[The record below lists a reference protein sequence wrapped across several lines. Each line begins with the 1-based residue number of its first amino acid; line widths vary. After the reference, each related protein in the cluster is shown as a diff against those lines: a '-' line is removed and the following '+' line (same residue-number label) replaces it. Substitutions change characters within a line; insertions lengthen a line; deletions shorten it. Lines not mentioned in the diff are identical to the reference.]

1 MRTPVV
7 LLTGVEPE
15 PMSVA
20 MMALQSDLPNAVAVR
35 HHIDVEAQV
44 LERVVSDLTGVV
56 EHERIELEHACI
68 SCALRED
75 IVPTLNRLAREARW
89 DSIVAHLPVGAEA
102 NQVCNVLAWDSSLAR
117 RLRISAVMTA
127 LTGPTVVDD
136 LLGDDLLVER
146 GHHSS
151 HEDRRGV
158 GEVACAMAEYADVV
172 TLTDAPDRRGSDL
185 LRGIC
190 RPNAQVLD
198 STSLLEGA
206 LLVEKLH
213 DHSRTVAWT
222 ATALSADLPDL
233 ELDGVWRVD
242 LRSDRP
248 FHPERLIEGL
258 ESLGAGR
265 HRSRG
270 CFWLPTRPGRV
281 LEWDGA
287 GGQLSIGDAEPWGRR
302 APFTRLVLAGVGE
315 APGHLRDAFEHLL
328 LSPQE
333 LSSVGSVWPV
343 AEDGFEPWLGA
354 VREVA

>member
-1 MRTPVV
+1 M
-7 LLTGVEPE
+7 LLTGVAPE
-15 PMSVA
+15 PMSAA
-20 MMALQSDLPNAVAVR
+20 MVALQFDLPNAVAVR
-35 HHIDVEAQV
+35 HHIDVEEQV
-44 LERVVSDLTGVV
+44 LERVVSDVTGVV
-56 EHERIELEHACI
+56 DRARIELDHACI

-75 IVPTLNRLAREARW
+75 IVPTLHRLAREGRW

-117 RLRISAVMTA
+117 RLRISAVVTA
-127 LTGPTVVDD
+127 FGGPTVVDD
-136 LLGDDLLVER
+136 LLGDALLAER

-172 TLTDAPDRRGSDL
+172 TLTDGPDRRGADL
-185 LRGIC
+185 LRAIC
-190 RPNAQVLD
+190 RPHAQVVD
-198 STSLLEGA
+198 GTALLEGP
-206 LLVEKLH
+206 LLVGKLH
-213 DHSRTVAWT
+213 DHGRTVAWT
-222 ATALSADLPDL
+222 QTALTADLPDL
-233 ELDGVWRVD
+233 NRDGVWRVD

-248 FHPERLIEGL
+248 FHPDRLLEGL
-258 ESLGAGR
+258 EGLGGGR

-315 APGHLRDAFEHLL
+315 PPGHLRGTFDRLL
-328 LSPQE
+328 LSEGE
-333 LSSVGSVWPV
+333 LATAGPTWPV
-343 AEDGFEPWLGA
+343 SEDGFEPWLGSVA
-354 VREVA
+354 EVA